1 MPELCPLF
9 IKLLASTVHL
19 TKKLKHIFPGKK
31 LCGLIL
37 KVYIYVSGSGLYI
50 PMVDLIW
57 NLYFPVLLERSSGWR
72 QFPALP
78 SAPAVEPR
86 VHINVQHT
94 NFQFGKITDYEWKQ
108 LILVV
113 NFLFGWRVNKI
124 PNRHFYCILPGP
136 SFAM

>member
-1 MPELCPLF
+1 MPPLYQATCKYCTPYQKVETYIPRKKTVWPHPQGLHLC
-9 IKLLASTVHL
+9 IW
-19 TKKLKHIFPGKK
+19 
-31 LCGLIL
+31 
-37 KVYIYVSGSGLYI
+37 SGLYI

-86 VHINVQHT
+86 VHINVQYT
-94 NFQFGKITDYEWKQ
+94 NFQFGKITDHEWKQ

-124 PNRHFYCILPGP
+124 PNRHFYWILPGP